1 MKLSLCTLHV
11 FGHVLTPGSPTTL
24 YGYRRGKG
32 TKGEAGEASARAAPL
47 EEQGQPSP
55 ISEAALPLFHWL
67 RIDRPARLTAT
78 DVRTAATRHSRLA
91 EFLWNWR
98 IYGASLA
105 YARWRDRR

>member
-67 RIDRPARLTAT
+67 RIDRPARPTAA
-78 DVRTAATRHSRLA
+78 DVRPRRLDIA
-91 EFLWNWR
+91 VSPSFSGTGGYTVPR
-98 IYGASLA
+98 
-105 YARWRDRR
+105 